1 MQFKSSDFDRF
12 AGGAGRDYHLV
23 FFLNAGYLQTNSQMN
38 LPGLRNQFA
47 LMAKASSGHKQP
59 PQLPTSW
66 SCSSTVNSSRPPCS
80 RTPHPKHPSQHPSS
94 FRVVSLLPPVQA
106 FKQGPD
112 ADNIFFAELTY
123 ENSKELYKR
132 LNVKAL
138 PFIFHWGP
146 ESSAKEGRS
155 IKLSKSSQ
163 VRTWGVA
170 AAAARCRYQLH
181 TAQGL
186 SVVAAAVRYM

>member
-1 MQFKSSDFDRF
+1 MF
-12 AGGAGRDYHLV
+12 V
-23 FFLNAGYLQTNSQMN
+23 
-38 LPGLRNQFA
+38 
-47 LMAKASSGHKQP
+47 
-59 PQLPTSW
+59 
-66 SCSSTVNSSRPPCS
+66 
-80 RTPHPKHPSQHPSS
+80 
-94 FRVVSLLPPVQA
+94 LPPVQA

-163 VRTWGVA
+163 VRASGVA
-170 AAAARCRYQLH
+170 AAAAAAEAGTSYTKPRAC
-181 TAQGL
+181 L
-186 SVVAAAVRYM
+186 SLRQQ